1 MTTEKL
7 GLFQAM
13 NAKMQYLDQRQKVIS
28 QNIANADTPQYQ
40 ARDLGKLDFGSVLD
54 KVSTQSKVPNVSMAT
69 TNAGHIGFN
78 GTMGAEPRVR
88 KDKITYEVSPD
99 KNGVIV
105 EEQMVKANDVQMNYS
120 LMLNLY
126 KSNMDMMR
134 SSLGRR

>member
-13 NAKMQYLDQRQKVIS
+13 NAKMKYLDQRQKVIS
-28 QNIANADTPQYQ
+28 QNIANADTPKYQ
-40 ARDLGKLDFGSVLD
+40 PKDLTKLDFGTVLD
-54 KVSTQSKVPNVSMAT
+54 KVSSQSAVPPVSLKA
-69 TNAGHIGFN
+69 TNAGHIDFGVGGN
-78 GTMGAEPRVR
+78 DAKTM
-88 KDKITYEVSPD
+88 KQKITYEVAPD
-99 KNGVIV
+99 KNGVIM
-105 EEQMVKANDVQMNYS
+105 EEQMVKANDVQMNYG

>member
-28 QNIANADTPQYQ
+28 QNIANADTPSYQ
-40 ARDLGKLDFGSVLD
+40 PKDLTKLDFGTVLD
-54 KVSTQSKVPNVSMAT
+54 KVSSQSSVPSVHLKSTNSGHIDFGSGGKDSKVM
-69 TNAGHIGFN
+69 
-78 GTMGAEPRVR
+78 
-88 KDKITYEVSPD
+88 KQKISYEVAPD
-99 KNGVIV
+99 KNGVIM
-105 EEQMVKANDVQMNYS
+105 EEQMVKANDVQMNYG

>member
-28 QNIANADTPQYQ
+28 QNIANADTPSYQ
-40 ARDLGKLDFGSVLD
+40 PKDLTKLDFGTVLD
-54 KVSTQSKVPNVSMAT
+54 KVSSQSSVPSVHLKATNSGHIDFGTGGKDSKVM
-69 TNAGHIGFN
+69 
-78 GTMGAEPRVR
+78 
-88 KDKITYEVSPD
+88 KQKISYEVAPD
-99 KNGVIV
+99 KNGVIM
-105 EEQMVKANDVQMNYS
+105 EEQMVKANDVQMNYG

>member
-1 MTTEKL
+1 MTTDKI

-28 QNIANADTPQYQ
+28 QNIANADTPHYQ
-40 ARDLGKLDFGSVLD
+40 AKDLGKLDFGTVLD
-54 KVSTQSKVPNVSMAT
+54 KVSSSSKVPAVSIAT
-69 TNAGHIGFN
+69 TDKGHIGFN
-78 GTMGAEPRVR
+78 GNMGADPKVR

-134 SSLGRR
+134 TSLGRR